1 MAILGTK
8 CHLFDGGLFRVDIAF
23 RIAQYFIEFLRFFFN
38 LLQSLI
44 EALNEILLA
53 LPMAP
58 NKEIQAD
65 K

>member
-1 MAILGTK
+1 MAIPGTE
-8 CHLFDGGLFRVDIAF
+8 CHLFNAGLFRVDIVF
-23 RIAQYFIEFLRFFFN
+23 RIAQYFMAFLGFFFN

-44 EALNEILLA
+44 EAFNEILLA